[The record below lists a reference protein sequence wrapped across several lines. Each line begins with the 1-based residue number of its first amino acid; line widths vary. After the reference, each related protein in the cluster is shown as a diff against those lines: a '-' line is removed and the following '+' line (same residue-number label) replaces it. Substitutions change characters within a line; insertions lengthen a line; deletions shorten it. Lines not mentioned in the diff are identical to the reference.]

1 LRYKYPGLR
10 KSPFNTLSRYQ
21 HKKLR
26 HVSAAT
32 RPGDPC
38 FGLPFSAVDS
48 LFVHNGY
55 LRIMKTVLLVDDS
68 RDLVFLYCKMLSMLG
83 YAPLA
88 AQGGKE
94 CQELLD
100 EKVPD
105 LILLDVMM
113 EPVDGWETLRQIR
126 KRADLLMTPVIM
138 LTARSPQPRDI
149 LYCGDFLDGYIMK
162 PVTKS
167 NLEKK
172 LNALWERYV
181 LIQDNMQ
188 KLRSKGIS
196 PADTLDYLRAIR
208 ACISLTNVMEALNP
222 FRPSGFEGGEPD
234 GTVNEEIVRIR
245 ARLQEKKEK
254 IRGYH
259 ALL

>member
-1 LRYKYPGLR
+1 MSNPPERSLAFV
-10 KSPFNTLSRYQ
+10 SLS
-21 HKKLR
+21 
-26 HVSAAT
+26 SI
-32 RPGDPC
+32 
-38 FGLPFSAVDS
+38 DS
-48 LFVHNGY
+48 LFMIRTY
-55 LRIMKTVLLVDDS
+55 LHIMKTVLLVDDS

-83 YAPLA
+83 YDPLA

-105 LILLDVMM
+105 AILLDVMM
-113 EPVDGWETLRQIR
+113 EPVDGWETLRLIR

-167 NLEKK
+167 NLEKE
-172 LNALWERYV
+172 LNALWDRYS
-181 LIQDNMQ
+181 LIRDDMQ

-196 PADTLDYLRAIR
+196 PEDTMDYLRAIR

-222 FRPSGFEGGEPD
+222 FWLSGFEGGKPR
-234 GTVNEEIVRIR
+234 GMVNEEIVRIG

-254 IRGYH
+254 VQAYH